1 MVWKITIV
9 LLSWLLCGAT
19 DSWSF
24 EPPSA
29 AVEAI
34 VTAAFGET
42 HDGWSVDEML
52 LQDSLRGEF
61 LKACAEKF
69 RGEVPRTETEPTE
82 DDFCAALLHLRKAGS
97 RLPKSTRRG
106 ERQAAESVLTAA
118 EIAARQLQDE
128 LDCHTDMILVD
139 AAARAKFDEFA
150 KSIAPDSDA
159 YALRKA
165 AIQLRKTRRLE
176 PELLSRV
183 TDWERTIREA
193 PLADVRATL
202 STVSEGPGVY
212 IFRDATG
219 YLIHRPSREF
229 ARTDDSALGRIRPR
243 RVGEVHRSQ
252 RSEVDPNRAAR
263 VRRIVAR
270 LQYQNPPRLRKRT
283 NPNSQATSQS
293 GAVRWVLY
301 TT

>member
-69 RGEVPRTETEPTE
+69 RGEVPRTEAEPTE

-150 KSIAPDSDA
+150 KSIAPESDA

-219 YLIHRPSREF
+219 YLYIGQAANLRERMTQHLAESDRAALAKYIAASDPKSIQIELHEF
-229 ARTDDSALGRIRPR
+229 AASSPASNTRTRRAYESELIRTR
-243 RVGEVHRSQ
+243 K
-252 RSEVDPNRAAR
+252 
-263 VRRIVAR
+263 
-270 LQYQNPPRLRKRT
+270 PRL
-283 NPNSQATSQS
+283 NLAP
-293 GAVRWVLY
+293 
-301 TT
+301 